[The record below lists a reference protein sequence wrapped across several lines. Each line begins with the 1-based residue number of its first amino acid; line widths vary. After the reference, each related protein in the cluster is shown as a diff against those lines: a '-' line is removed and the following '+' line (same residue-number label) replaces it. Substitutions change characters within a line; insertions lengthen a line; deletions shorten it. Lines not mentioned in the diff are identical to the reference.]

1 MSSPSPTT
9 QITLNKREVALLKGA
24 ARRGADNAA
33 FQDLLLTLGKL
44 VNDRTGQIQI
54 PPEVMVLIQR
64 YGSDIGKLSWHGTL
78 FSIFGRTMGDA
89 FGQHPEKC
97 TELIDINKTP
107 KLVSDENTAGRNWR
121 AL

>member
-1 MSSPSPTT
+1 M
-9 QITLNKREVALLKGA
+9 INIVLNKREVALLQSA
-24 ARRGADNAA
+24 ARKGDDNIH
-33 FQDLLLTLGKL
+33 FQQLLSKLSKL

-54 PPEVMVLIQR
+54 PPDVMQMIHR

-78 FSIFGRTMGDA
+78 YSIFARTMGET
-89 FGQHPEKC
+89 FGSHPEKC

-107 KLVSDENTAGRNWR
+107 KPVTEEATERNWR